1 MEIEMGKKY
10 KTRDGRDVEIL
21 SIDEKY
27 HRAIGLIGDTSKYRS
42 LTIWDIRNRE
52 MLWSQDQSMA
62 YLLNLVEV
70 GEDWKIAVKHFENGG
85 NSILLKAHGVICLV
99 EELYED
105 KGTGLLLLKVE
116 TPMDDK
122 LYDIFVHRDSIEIPS
137 LEDCN
142 KFILK
147 K

>member
-1 MEIEMGKKY
+1 MKIEKEKKY

-27 HRAIGLIGDTSKYRS
+27 HRAVGLIGKESEYRS

-70 GEDWKIAVKHFENGG
+70 DEDWEIAVKHFENHGTP
-85 NSILLKAHGVICLV
+85 ILLEIEGRICLV
-99 EELYED
+99 DWLSED
-105 KGTGLLLLKVE
+105 SKAYLLVKFEVLHQGMHEILVARRN
-116 TPMDDK
+116 
-122 LYDIFVHRDSIEIPS
+122 VSIPTI
-137 LEDCN
+137 EDYSEV
-142 KFILK
+142 ILK

>member
-1 MEIEMGKKY
+1 MEIEEDKKY

-21 SIDEKY
+21 SLDEKY
-27 HRAIGLIGDTSKYRS
+27 HRAIGLIGDDTKYRS

-52 MLWSQDQSMA
+52 MLWSEDQSTA

-70 GEDWKIAVKHFENGG
+70 EEDWRIAVRHFESGG
-85 NSILLKAHGVICLV
+85 EPILLEMQGIICLV
-99 EELYED
+99 EWLSED
-105 KGTGLLLLKVE
+105 STAYLLARLEIIDQGLCEIL
-116 TPMDDK
+116 
-122 LYDIFVHRDSIEIPS
+122 VHRNNVSIPT

>member
-1 MEIEMGKKY
+1 MKIEKERKY
-10 KTRDGRDVEIL
+10 KTKDGRDVEIL

-27 HRAIGLIGDTSKYRS
+27 HRAVGFIGKESEYRS

-70 GEDWKIAVKHFENGG
+70 DEDWRIAVKHFESGG
-85 NSILLKAHGVICLV
+85 NPILLEIEGHLFLVYALSEQAPPYLLVQVEISEEEAH
-99 EELYED
+99 E
-105 KGTGLLLLKVE
+105 
-116 TPMDDK
+116 
-122 LYDIFVHRDSIEIPS
+122 IFVHRDSIEIPT